1 MKILSTIAVFAS
13 FIVLLSCKTNSDQNI
28 KWNPKMANSLE
39 ELKAAFKNPPVD
51 FSTAPLWVWNDKV
64 TEEKIDFQLS
74 EFKDKGI
81 YMAFIHPRPG
91 LISEYLGN
99 EWFELVKYTV
109 DKARELEMKI
119 WLYDENSYPSG
130 FAGGHVPAATFS
142 SSDPIAGLDMKKMDI
157 LKSRDTTNYF
167 LVIKQSGD
175 AFINITNS
183 KNKYYDQPGK
193 FYGFSKWYYPVG
205 AGWYGG
211 FSYVDLLAYGI
222 TEKFINLTM
231 DGYED
236 YIGEEFGNTVPGIF
250 TDESNI
256 NTIGGPQSVMRF
268 TPILF
273 NRFEQSYGYQ
283 LQTYLPCLYDEIGD
297 WKNVRHD
304 YYALLLEMFE
314 ERWSKPWNAYTEQ
327 ENLKWTGHY
336 WEHGWPDPKH
346 GGDNMAMYAHHQYPG
361 IDMLFNTERRAD
373 QFGNIRA
380 VKELSSVVN
389 QLDKERALSE
399 TYGGS
404 GWELTFDDMKRQ
416 GDWEYVLGVNFL
428 NQHLS
433 HMTLKGA
440 RKRDY
445 PQSMSYHTPWWENY
459 KPLNAYFHR
468 LSFAMS
474 AGKQINKILILEPT
488 STSWMLH
495 APKLTNS
502 VGSPAAIDELKDKF
516 HGLLA
521 ALEKNQV
528 EYDLGCESI
537 IASHG
542 RVQKKQFVVG
552 SRAYE
557 LVILP
562 PMFENLMDSTYL
574 LLLNYLQNGGTVL
587 SMSGIPNRLDGN
599 RSKSMVEAFSKYSD
613 QWIMMDEIDPNI
625 IDTYLSSSD
634 FKPENQKDWG
644 GNVFHHRRE
653 LTDGQLY
660 FFTNYDKQEN
670 AQISFSGKGKSVMEF
685 DLMNGD
691 TQLLDTEDALEGMV
705 SLSFSMPPSASKLL
719 FFSEKN
725 ESGDVKSEEE
735 VPPVQVVEASKTE
748 VKRLQPNTI
757 ILDYC
762 DLKVGGK
769 TYKDMYICNAADT
782 IFKEYLKEPY
792 GSNYNPWS
800 NAVQYRSRIVD
811 KNNFDSTTGF
821 EVSYHFQ
828 LEAGFAPTSLNA
840 VVESPHLYTVS
851 INGVK
856 VDPKSGEW
864 WLDKDFGVFEIV
876 SNLKS
881 GDNVITVEA
890 NPMDIHAEAETV
902 FLVGEFGVKALE
914 KGWLLSSEKDV
925 QLGSW
930 KDQELPFYAHSV
942 SYSKTIQK
950 PSNEHV
956 IVKLNEWTGTV
967 AEVRVN
973 GTSAGIIGWEPYEK
987 EITNLLRD
995 GQNQIEV
1002 IVTGSLKNLMGPH
1015 HFNPEHGFV
1024 TPWSFFRAPDHQ
1036 PAGSAYDMLDYGLFE
1051 DFEVLGR

>member
-39 ELKAAFKNPPVD
+39 ELKAGFKNPPVD

-183 KNKYYDQPGK
+183 KSKYYDQPGK
-193 FYGFSKWYYPVG
+193 FYGFSKWSYPVG

-521 ALEKNQV
+521 ALEK
-528 EYDLGCESI
+528 I
-537 IASHG
+537 
-542 RVQKKQFVVG
+542 R
-552 SRAYE
+552 
-557 LVILP
+557 
-562 PMFENLMDSTYL
+562 
-574 LLLNYLQNGGTVL
+574 
-587 SMSGIPNRLDGN
+587 
-599 RSKSMVEAFSKYSD
+599 
-613 QWIMMDEIDPNI
+613 
-625 IDTYLSSSD
+625 
-634 FKPENQKDWG
+634 
-644 GNVFHHRRE
+644 
-653 LTDGQLY
+653 
-660 FFTNYDKQEN
+660 
-670 AQISFSGKGKSVMEF
+670 
-685 DLMNGD
+685 
-691 TQLLDTEDALEGMV
+691 
-705 SLSFSMPPSASKLL
+705 
-719 FFSEKN
+719 
-725 ESGDVKSEEE
+725 
-735 VPPVQVVEASKTE
+735 
-748 VKRLQPNTI
+748 
-757 ILDYC
+757 
-762 DLKVGGK
+762 
-769 TYKDMYICNAADT
+769 
-782 IFKEYLKEPY
+782 
-792 GSNYNPWS
+792 
-800 NAVQYRSRIVD
+800 
-811 KNNFDSTTGF
+811 
-821 EVSYHFQ
+821 
-828 LEAGFAPTSLNA
+828 
-840 VVESPHLYTVS
+840 
-851 INGVK
+851 
-856 VDPKSGEW
+856 
-864 WLDKDFGVFEIV
+864 
-876 SNLKS
+876 
-881 GDNVITVEA
+881 
-890 NPMDIHAEAETV
+890 
-902 FLVGEFGVKALE
+902 
-914 KGWLLSSEKDV
+914 
-925 QLGSW
+925 
-930 KDQELPFYAHSV
+930 
-942 SYSKTIQK
+942 
-950 PSNEHV
+950 
-956 IVKLNEWTGTV
+956 
-967 AEVRVN
+967 
-973 GTSAGIIGWEPYEK
+973 
-987 EITNLLRD
+987 
-995 GQNQIEV
+995 
-1002 IVTGSLKNLMGPH
+1002 
-1015 HFNPEHGFV
+1015 
-1024 TPWSFFRAPDHQ
+1024 
-1036 PAGSAYDMLDYGLFE
+1036 
-1051 DFEVLGR
+1051 

>member
-1 MKILSTIAVFAS
+1 
-13 FIVLLSCKTNSDQNI
+13 
-28 KWNPKMANSLE
+28 
-39 ELKAAFKNPPVD
+39 
-51 FSTAPLWVWNDKV
+51 
-64 TEEKIDFQLS
+64 
-74 EFKDKGI
+74 
-81 YMAFIHPRPG
+81 
-91 LISEYLGN
+91 
-99 EWFELVKYTV
+99 
-109 DKARELEMKI
+109 
-119 WLYDENSYPSG
+119 
-130 FAGGHVPAATFS
+130 
-142 SSDPIAGLDMKKMDI
+142 
-157 LKSRDTTNYF
+157 
-167 LVIKQSGD
+167 
-175 AFINITNS
+175 
-183 KNKYYDQPGK
+183 
-193 FYGFSKWYYPVG
+193 
-205 AGWYGG
+205 
-211 FSYVDLLAYGI
+211 
-222 TEKFINLTM
+222 
-231 DGYED
+231 
-236 YIGEEFGNTVPGIF
+236 
-250 TDESNI
+250 
-256 NTIGGPQSVMRF
+256 
-268 TPILF
+268 
-273 NRFEQSYGYQ
+273 
-283 LQTYLPCLYDEIGD
+283 
-297 WKNVRHD
+297 
-304 YYALLLEMFE
+304 
-314 ERWSKPWNAYTEQ
+314 
-327 ENLKWTGHY
+327 
-336 WEHGWPDPKH
+336 
-346 GGDNMAMYAHHQYPG
+346 
-361 IDMLFNTERRAD
+361 
-373 QFGNIRA
+373 
-380 VKELSSVVN
+380 
-389 QLDKERALSE
+389 
-399 TYGGS
+399 
-404 GWELTFDDMKRQ
+404 
-416 GDWEYVLGVNFL
+416 
-428 NQHLS
+428 
-433 HMTLKGA
+433 
-440 RKRDY
+440 
-445 PQSMSYHTPWWENY
+445 
-459 KPLNAYFHR
+459 
-468 LSFAMS
+468 
-474 AGKQINKILILEPT
+474 
-488 STSWMLH
+488 
-495 APKLTNS
+495 
-502 VGSPAAIDELKDKF
+502 
-516 HGLLA
+516 
-521 ALEKNQV
+521 
-528 EYDLGCESI
+528 
-537 IASHG
+537 
-542 RVQKKQFVVG
+542 VG

>member
-39 ELKAAFKNPPVD
+39 ELKAGFKNPPVD

-183 KNKYYDQPGK
+183 KSKYYDQPGK

-250 TDESNI
+250 TDEPNI

-502 VGSPAAIDELKDKF
+502 IGAPAAIDELKDKF

-705 SLSFSMPPSASKLL
+705 SLSFSLPPSASKLL

-748 VKRLQPNTI
+748 VKRLQANTI

-876 SNLKS
+876 SNFK
-881 GDNVITVEA
+881 I
-890 NPMDIHAEAETV
+890 
-902 FLVGEFGVKALE
+902 
-914 KGWLLSSEKDV
+914 
-925 QLGSW
+925 
-930 KDQELPFYAHSV
+930 
-942 SYSKTIQK
+942 
-950 PSNEHV
+950 
-956 IVKLNEWTGTV
+956 
-967 AEVRVN
+967 R
-973 GTSAGIIGWEPYEK
+973 
-987 EITNLLRD
+987 R
-995 GQNQIEV
+995 
-1002 IVTGSLKNLMGPH
+1002 
-1015 HFNPEHGFV
+1015 
-1024 TPWSFFRAPDHQ
+1024 
-1036 PAGSAYDMLDYGLFE
+1036 
-1051 DFEVLGR
+1051 